1 MTLLREALIVLGGG
15 ISLTRPLEGLKVLD
29 FSTLLPGPYA
39 TMLMA
44 DMGADV
50 LRIESPSRQD
60 LVRLMEPQIGGQSA
74 AFEYLNRGK
83 RSLAMN
89 LKKAQSLEII
99 HSLLADYDI
108 VVEQFRPGVMSRLGL
123 GYEQLSK
130 VNPHV
135 IYCSITGYGQSGPY
149 RDRAGHDINYLALSG
164 ISASSGKK
172 NVGPLLSGVQIA
184 DVAAG
189 SQPAVMAILA
199 AVIQRSSTGK
209 GQHIDIA
216 MSDQCMALQPLM
228 MPSVTNGEMP
238 INAEEHFLNGA
249 GLYDYYATADDR
261 YMAVGSL
268 EPQFRKVLLEAVG
281 HPEWMKMDDVSL
293 KQRLA
298 DIFSQETQVF
308 WCEIFYDLDACVEP
322 VLAMDEALVHPHAVA
337 RELMSENPSGVQQ
350 IRPTPSLTGMST
362 SSVESAP
369 LCGQNNQEILKGLG
383 LTSEQI
389 AVLDAEGLFK

>member
-1 MTLLREALIVLGGG
+1 M
-15 ISLTRPLEGLKVLD
+15 TRPLEGLKVLD

-39 TMLMA
+39 TMLIA

-50 LRIESPSRQD
+50 LRIESPSRPD

-89 LKKAQSLEII
+89 LKKPQSLEVI
-99 HSLLADYDI
+99 HALLADHDI

-123 GYEQLSK
+123 GYEQLCK
-130 VNPHV
+130 INPRI

-164 ISASSGKK
+164 IAASSGKK
-172 NVGPLLSGVQIA
+172 SIGPLLSGVQIA

-199 AVIQRSSTGK
+199 AVIQRSRTGK

-228 MPSVTNGEMP
+228 MPSVINGQAP

-249 GLYDYYATADDR
+249 GLYDYYATADNR

-268 EPQFRKVLLEAVG
+268 EPQFRKVLVQALG
-281 HPEWMKMDDVSL
+281 HPEWMDSDDVFL
-293 KQRLA
+293 KEHLSEA
-298 DIFSQETQVF
+298 FAQETQACWSERF
-308 WCEIFYDLDACVEP
+308 ADLDACVEP

-337 RELMSENPSGVQQ
+337 RELMSESPSGVKQVK
-350 IRPTPSLTGMST
+350 PTPSLAGMSNR
-362 SSVESAP
+362 SVESAP
-369 LCGQNNQEILKGLG
+369 LCGQNNQETLLSLG
-383 LTSEQI
+383 YTSEQI
-389 AVLDAEGLFK
+389 EAFGAEGLFI

>member
-1 MTLLREALIVLGGG
+1 M
-15 ISLTRPLEGLKVLD
+15 TRPLDGLKVLD

-39 TMLMA
+39 TMLIA

-50 LRIESPSRQD
+50 LRIESPSRPD
-60 LVRLMEPQIGGQSA
+60 LARLMEPQIGGQSA

-83 RSLAMN
+83 RSLAIN
-89 LKKAQSLEII
+89 LKKNQSLEII
-99 HSLLADYDI
+99 HALLADYDI

-130 VNPHV
+130 INPSV
-135 IYCSITGYGQSGPY
+135 IYCSITGYGQTGPY

-172 NVGPLLSGVQIA
+172 SVGPLLSGVQIA

-199 AVIQRSSTGK
+199 AVIQRSNTGK

-228 MPSVTNGEMP
+228 MPSVINGQDC
-238 INAEEHFLNGA
+238 INAEDHFLNGA
-249 GLYDYYATADDR
+249 GLYDYYATADNR

-268 EPQFRKVLLEAVG
+268 EPQFRKVLVEALG
-281 HPEWMKMDDVSL
+281 HPEWMSSDDVSL
-293 KQRLA
+293 KAKLSE
-298 DIFSQETQVF
+298 IFVQETQAF
-308 WCEIFYDLDACVEP
+308 WRERFADLDACVEP

-337 RELMSENPSGVQQ
+337 RQLISENPHGVKQVK
-350 IRPTPSLTGMST
+350 PTPSLVGMST

-369 LCGQNNQEILKGLG
+369 LCGQNNQEILHGLG
-383 LTSEQI
+383 FTSEQI
-389 AVLDAEGLFK
+389 EALEAEGLFV

>member
-1 MTLLREALIVLGGG
+1 M
-15 ISLTRPLEGLKVLD
+15 TRPLEGLKILD

-39 TMLMA
+39 TMLIA

-50 LRIESPSRQD
+50 LRIESPSRPD

-99 HSLLADYDI
+99 HALLADHDI

-130 VNPHV
+130 INPSV

-164 ISASSGKK
+164 IAASSGKK
-172 NVGPLLSGVQIA
+172 AIGPLLSGVQIA

-199 AVIQRSSTGK
+199 AVIQRLSTGK

-228 MPSVTNGEMP
+228 MPSVINGQAP
-238 INAEEHFLNGA
+238 INAEDHFLNGA
-249 GLYDYYATADDR
+249 GLYDYYATADNR

-268 EPQFRKVLLEAVG
+268 EPQFRKALVQALG
-281 HPEWMKMDDVSL
+281 HPEWMSSGDAFL
-293 KQRLA
+293 KEQLSETFA
-298 DIFSQETQVF
+298 QESQAF
-308 WCEIFYDLDACVEP
+308 WSERFANIDACVEP
-322 VLAMDEALVHPHAVA
+322 VLAMDEALIHPHAVA
-337 RELMSENPSGVQQ
+337 RELMSENPSGVKQ
-350 IRPTPSLTGMST
+350 IKPTPSLAGMNT
-362 SSVESAP
+362 RSVQSAP
-369 LCGQNNQEILKGLG
+369 LCGQNNQEILLDLG
-383 LTSEQI
+383 FTGEQI
-389 AVLDAEGLFK
+389 EAFDAEGIFI